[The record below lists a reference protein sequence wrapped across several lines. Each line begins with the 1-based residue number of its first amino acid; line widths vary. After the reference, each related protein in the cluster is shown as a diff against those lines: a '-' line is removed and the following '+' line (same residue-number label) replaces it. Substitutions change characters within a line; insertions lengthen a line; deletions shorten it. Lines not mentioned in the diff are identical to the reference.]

1 MYYIKYKI
9 RINNILN
16 VEDDIQAI
24 NFIDCIRLF
33 NDVYNDF
40 RMRNFNK
47 KYYEKKEY
55 DNIYRTDYNVDLR
68 IKNIDND
75 IKNYFFNDSYN
86 YYNIYFE
93 IMIVEQDYMKNRNIL
108 GVQYDHGKYDIYNDL
123 KFDESNILIN
133 TLILKI

>member
-75 IKNYFFNDSYN
+75 SLMVI
-86 YYNIYFE
+86 
-93 IMIVEQDYMKNRNIL
+93 
-108 GVQYDHGKYDIYNDL
+108 
-123 KFDESNILIN
+123 
-133 TLILKI
+133 